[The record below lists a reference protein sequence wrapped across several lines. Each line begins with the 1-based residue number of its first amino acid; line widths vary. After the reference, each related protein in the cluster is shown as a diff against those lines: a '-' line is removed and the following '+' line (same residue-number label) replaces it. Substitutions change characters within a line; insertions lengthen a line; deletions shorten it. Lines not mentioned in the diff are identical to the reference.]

1 MSCDTMRRLTTLP
14 TRAKDVFVAGARRL
28 QVRSRGIAAITAVW
42 LVVCG
47 VLAMRHEAQ
56 VAHVRDRAG
65 AYVHA
70 RALLGHHAGHDA
82 DVHGQRNPDADA
94 GDCALLTAAHQP
106 VSAHATAPA
115 VITTARATCVQALPR
130 TAIPAIAAAILRLA
144 PKTSPPVA

>member
-1 MSCDTMRRLTTLP
+1 
-14 TRAKDVFVAGARRL
+14 
-28 QVRSRGIAAITAVW
+28 VW

-70 RALLGHHAGHDA
+70 RALIGHHAGHNA
-82 DVHGQRNPDADA
+82 DIHGQRNPDADV
-94 GDCALLTAAHQP
+94 GDCALLTAAHQAA
-106 VSAHATAPA
+106 SAHVTRPTVVTA
-115 VITTARATCVQALPR
+115 ARATCVQDTRRAAP
-130 TAIPAIAAAILRLA
+130 PAVVAAILRLA